1 LRRARGFLDALRTW
15 HDDGTG
21 SGYFLTASD
30 ASDVPIRIRGDV
42 DEAIPSA
49 TAQIIEAI
57 LRLAEIEDDAELM
70 GHAVSVAEAAL
81 GRASGQPYGQA
92 GILHACALVLNPMK
106 LLLVGASKGLVSE
119 ANRIPDPRRVDRLV
133 QSAVAAE
140 TASIPDMPDM
150 GTDEPAALL
159 CHGPICLPPIREP
172 AALAEALKAPPN

>member
-1 LRRARGFLDALRTW
+1 LRQARGFLDALRTW

-81 GRASGQPYGQA
+81 GRASGQPYGQP
-92 GILHACALVLNPMK
+92 GILQACALVLNPMK
-106 LLLVGASKGLVSE
+106 LLLVSASEELVSE
-119 ANRIPDPRRVDRLV
+119 ANRTPDPRRVDRLV
-133 QSAVAAE
+133 QSAAAAE
-140 TASIPDMPDM
+140 TALIPDIPDM

-159 CHGPICLPPIREP
+159 CHGPVCLPPIRD
-172 AALAEALKAPPN
+172 ADALAEALKAPPT